1 MPESRLTDAKRAL
14 LELIKRQGPTDAA
27 CIAKK
32 MKLTDVAVRQH
43 LAVLEEKGLVMPT
56 LQPPKGR
63 GRPTNLWRLTQIAI
77 ELFPDR
83 HADLTVD
90 LINATRKALGEE
102 SLLRVIEVRAQDQI
116 KSYRK
121 LVPTGGSLKKRVE
134 ALAKLR
140 SAEGYMAEVIKEK
153 PGTYLLIEHH
163 CPICEAAKTCQGL
176 CAAELD
182 VFKSVLGRG
191 VRIERCEHLLSKG
204 DRCIYRIQDA

>member
-1 MPESRLTDAKRAL
+1 MTESRLTDAKMAL
-14 LELIKRQGPTDAA
+14 IELIKRQGPIDATN
-27 CIAKK
+27 IANQ
-32 MKLTDVAVRQH
+32 MGLTDVAVRQH
-43 LAVLEEKGLVMPT
+43 LAVLEERAIVEPT

-63 GRPTNLWRLTQIAI
+63 GRPTTIWGLTQIAA

-102 SLLRVIEVRAQDQI
+102 GLLKVIEVRAKDQV

-121 LVPTGGSLKKRVE
+121 LLPVGGTLKKRVE
-134 ALAKLR
+134 ALARQR

-153 PGTYLLIEHH
+153 PGTFLLIEHH
-163 CPICEAAKTCQGL
+163 CPICEAAQTCQGL

-182 VFKSVLGRG
+182 VFKRVLGRG
-191 VRIERCEHLLSKG
+191 VRIERIQHLLSNG
-204 DRCIYRIQDA
+204 DRCVYRIQDA